1 MRGARAAHC
10 GGKGERTEDS
20 YPGHRG
26 FLPTRER
33 GCAVHA
39 RNWAPEP
46 RPLAAPP
53 QRSTWYRVWGHQA
66 GTQSGTLTSSCK
78 GASSRARRHPRGVD
92 TPESAGTKGRLD
104 GGGRPGRVQ
113 TWTPARGSCQ
123 PGGTARPR
131 DVAAGAVSGRTGVRG
146 PLGDVVREGQ
156 QLLCDGRAGHC
167 CHLRH

>member
-1 MRGARAAHC
+1 M
-10 GGKGERTEDS
+10 
-20 YPGHRG
+20 
-26 FLPTRER
+26 
-33 GCAVHA
+33 
-39 RNWAPEP
+39 
-46 RPLAAPP
+46 
-53 QRSTWYRVWGHQA
+53 
-66 GTQSGTLTSSCK
+66 
-78 GASSRARRHPRGVD
+78 D

-123 PGGTARPR
+123 PRGDSETEGCGGLSSVWE
-131 DVAAGAVSGRTGVRG
+131 DGRAS